1 MNLSNEILRGNI
13 TALSKGITLI
23 ESNLDSDIKN
33 IQKLVSKCL
42 PFSGKS
48 IRIGITGIP
57 GVGKSTFIDTFGK
70 ILTSNGYKVAVLA
83 IDPSSKKSSGSILGD
98 KSRMNKLSSDKNA
111 FIRPSPN
118 SGNIGGLSKNTR
130 ESIILCEAAG
140 FNIILIETVGVGQ
153 SETDVSN
160 ICDFFLLLMITG
172 AGDELQAIKRGIIE
186 LADAIIINKA
196 DGENKKNAKITKN
209 EYQKSLELFP
219 VMENGWVPKID
230 ICSSTENIGMINIW
244 NIIQEHDSIMKNSG
258 WKIENRKRQDIYWL
272 HQIIKEELGKNKYKL
287 LKTNG
292 ILKKLETDLIKEKN
306 ISKIISNII

>member
-70 ILTSNGYKVAVLA
+70 ILTSNGYKDAVLA